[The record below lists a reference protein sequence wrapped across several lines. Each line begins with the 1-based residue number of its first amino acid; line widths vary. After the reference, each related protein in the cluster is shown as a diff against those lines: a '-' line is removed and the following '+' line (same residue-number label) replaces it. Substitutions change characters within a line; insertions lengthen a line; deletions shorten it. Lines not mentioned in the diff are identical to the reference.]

1 MTRTS
6 LLIVILGFASTIAA
20 QQPALENPAIDM
32 DGHLRIAA
40 EAAKHRQSR
49 RLGEE
54 EFRTMMGAKGV
65 VVLDARSS
73 DKYAGL
79 HIAGAV
85 NLPFPDITIA
95 SLALLLPDKNTP
107 VLIYCNNNFV
117 NAEKSFPSKTARS
130 SLNVSTYITLYDY
143 GYRNVYELGPLL
155 DARTTR
161 IPFEG
166 TLRASVR
173 GEGPQDAAI
182 HSR

>member
-1 MTRTS
+1 MTLRAS
-6 LLIVILGFASTIAA
+6 LFILTLGFAATIAA
-20 QQPALENPAIDM
+20 QDKAIDNPAIDM

-40 EAAKHRQSR
+40 EAARHRQSR
-49 RLGEE
+49 RLSED
-54 EFRTMMGAKGV
+54 EFLTMMGAKGTV
-65 VVLDARSS
+65 LLDARSS
-73 DKYAGL
+73 DKYAEL

-117 NAEKSFPSKTARS
+117 NAEKTFPSKIARS

-155 DARTTR
+155 DAQTTR
-161 IPFEG
+161 IPFDG
-166 TLRASVR
+166 TSRTSV
-173 GEGPQDAAI
+173 
-182 HSR
+182 H

>member
-1 MTRTS
+1 MTLRATF
-6 LLIVILGFASTIAA
+6 LMFTLTLAFYAHAEEPAGIA
-20 QQPALENPAIDM
+20 NPAIDM
-32 DGHLRIAA
+32 DGHLRMAA

-49 RLGEE
+49 RLSED
-54 EFRTMMGAKGV
+54 EFLAMMAAKGAV
-65 VVLDARSS
+65 LLDARSS
-73 DKYAGL
+73 DKYAEL

-117 NAEKSFPSKTARS
+117 NAEKAFPSKAPRS

-155 DARTTR
+155 DAQTTR
-161 IPFEG
+161 IPFDG
-166 TLRASVR
+166 TSRTRVN
-173 GEGPQDAAI
+173 GEVPAI
-182 HSR
+182 GSR

>member
-1 MTRTS
+1 MTLRTT
-6 LLIVILGFASTIAA
+6 LFLVTLAFAATIFA
-20 QQPALENPAIDM
+20 QEPAIQNPAIDM

-40 EAAKHRQSR
+40 EAARHRQSR
-49 RLGEE
+49 RLSED
-54 EFRTMMGAKGV
+54 EFLTMMVARGTV
-65 VVLDARSS
+65 LLDARSS
-73 DKYAGL
+73 DKYAEL

-117 NAEKSFPSKTARS
+117 NAKEAFPSKGARS

-166 TLRASVR
+166 TTRASVR
-173 GEGPQDAAI
+173 GEATT
-182 HSR
+182 SR

>member
-1 MTRTS
+1 MTLRAS
-6 LLIVILGFASTIAA
+6 LFIVTLGFATTIAA
-20 QQPALENPAIDM
+20 QENPAIDM

-49 RLGEE
+49 RLTED
-54 EFRTMMGAKGV
+54 EFLTMMVAKGV

-73 DKYAGL
+73 DKYAEL

-117 NAEKSFPSKTARS
+117 NAEKSFPSKIARS

-155 DARTTR
+155 DVQTTR

-166 TLRASVR
+166 SSRASVS
-173 GEGPQDAAI
+173 GEAPQATPISSD
-182 HSR
+182 